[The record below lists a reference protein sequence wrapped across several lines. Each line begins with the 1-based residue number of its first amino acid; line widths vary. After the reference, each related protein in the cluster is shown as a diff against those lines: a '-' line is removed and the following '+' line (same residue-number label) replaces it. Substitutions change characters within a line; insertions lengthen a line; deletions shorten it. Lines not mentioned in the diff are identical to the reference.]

1 MSADLSTPG
10 PAHPAAG
17 RAAGAQPAH
26 AMPSDAVTP
35 SSADTAAAG
44 AHAPRS
50 PRHPLMWVPSLYL
63 AMGLPNVLVGAVAAI
78 LYKNM
83 GVSNEDIALYT
94 SQMYLP
100 WVLKPLWSPL
110 LEPYRTKRWWVISMQ
125 FLMMASLGM
134 VAFSLPLDG
143 FFRASLAFFWIT
155 GFASAT
161 QDIAAD
167 GVFMTTMPLRE
178 QARYAGVQGMC
189 WNLGAV
195 VASGLL
201 VSLTGWL
208 HKDLGWS
215 WVHCWMAVMLG
226 AAGMMGGFGL
236 WHMRVL
242 PPGAPS
248 SVQGQDLRS
257 AMVSLRASWVT
268 FFQKPS
274 IWMMLAVVFFY
285 RFGEGFIEKFGP
297 LFLLD
302 PRDVGGLGLD
312 NAALGHIYGTVG
324 TVAFIAG
331 AFLSGFVVAR
341 MTLKRT
347 FLLLAI
353 CLNLPHVT
361 YYYLSHAMPD
371 NVMLIGAVVALEKFG
386 FGMGSVGH
394 MLYMMQQ
401 IAPGPFKMTHYA
413 MATGV
418 MALTKW
424 ATGSVSGWVYA
435 AVGQQYASF
444 FGLVLLFSI
453 PPIVLAWLAPFP
465 VKAHDPSDPSSDP
478 DAQHGTGGGG
488 H

>member
-1 MSADLSTPG
+1 MSADLSTSG
-10 PAHPAAG
+10 SAHPAPSHASAQTAPESAALSAG
-17 RAAGAQPAH
+17 DRRRNGL
-26 AMPSDAVTP
+26 
-35 SSADTAAAG
+35 
-44 AHAPRS
+44 
-50 PRHPLMWVPSLYL
+50 HPLTWVPSLYL

-78 LYKNM
+78 LYKNL

-161 QDIAAD
+161 QDIVAD
-167 GVFMTTMPLRE
+167 GVFMTTMPLRD
-178 QARYAGVQGMC
+178 QARYSGVQGMC

-236 WHMRVL
+236 WHLRVL
-242 PPGAPS
+242 PTGAPS
-248 SVQGQDLRS
+248 SIQGQDLRS
-257 AMVSLRASWVT
+257 AMVSLRESWVT

-302 PRDVGGLGLD
+302 PRGVGGLGLD

-331 AFLSGFVVAR
+331 AFLSGFIVAR

-353 CLNLPHVT
+353 CLNLPHLT

-435 AVGQQYASF
+435 AVGQHYASF

-453 PPIVLAWLAPFP
+453 PPIVLAWWAPFP
-465 VKAHDPSDPSSDP
+465 VKVQDDSAS
-478 DAQHGTGGGG
+478 GTAGGGG